1 MADIVSPEVRSRM
14 MAGIRGK
21 NTKPELGIRRA
32 LFARGFRYRLHSR
45 NLPGKPD
52 IVLPR
57 YRAVVLIHGCYWHGH
72 NCDLFRLPKSNRNFW
87 LDKISGNRARDARKL
102 KELRAAGWRVALV
115 WECSIRGAGN
125 NAIDR
130 VAARLARWLQ
140 KSSSGKI
147 EIRR

>member
-115 WECSIRGAGN
+115 WECSI
-125 NAIDR
+125 
-130 VAARLARWLQ
+130 
-140 KSSSGKI
+140 
-147 EIRR
+147 